1 MTVFV
6 LTLSSIGS
14 AYSEQ
19 EVKKA
24 LEKVKEKELKNYRK
38 SPPA

>member
-6 LTLSSIGS
+6 LTLASIGCT
-14 AYSEQ
+14 YSEQ

-24 LEKVKEKELKNYRK
+24 LETVKEKDLKNYRK
-38 SPPA
+38 SPPE